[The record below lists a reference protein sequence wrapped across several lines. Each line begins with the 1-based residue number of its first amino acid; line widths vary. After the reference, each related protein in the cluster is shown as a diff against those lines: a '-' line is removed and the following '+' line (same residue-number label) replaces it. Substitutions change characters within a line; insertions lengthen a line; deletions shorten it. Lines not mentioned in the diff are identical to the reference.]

1 MSAKYRLAAVV
12 FASLLM
18 ASCAGGDEDWG
29 SFRVVSE
36 KKTVYERPSSTSA
49 VAGELSFGAEA
60 RCSEKGLNNA
70 ITKGWLRVKSG
81 KVSGFM
87 EKGGIGEEGLF
98 REMDNLFEE
107 AKEAAAQATGET
119 GRRVPL
125 LLEPE
130 SGAHQIDMLK
140 EPTKVD
146 ILGRVVAGESDKGG
160 GRRQTWYKIRLAN
173 GRAGFILKRQLRLTP
188 PPELNAYTQVR
199 TPVSW
204 QGLGE
209 NVDPESGAS
218 GWDYIVTY
226 ESVGQDIDT
235 DFTRFELYTF
245 DPATKQ
251 YGTALAKG
259 GLDGILPVEVSD
271 GEGGGKVI
279 EIRHHPK
286 GDKGRIATM
295 SYSYPKPIKLLGEK
309 TAADGG
315 EQH

>member
-1 MSAKYRLAAVV
+1 MSAKYRLTAVV
-12 FASLLM
+12 FSALLL

-29 SFRVVSE
+29 AFRVVSE

-49 VAGELSFGAEA
+49 VAGELPFGAEMK
-60 RCSEKGLNNA
+60 CSEKGLNNA

-87 EKGGIGEEGLF
+87 EKGGVGEEELF
-98 REMDNLFEE
+98 REINTLFEE

-125 LLEPE
+125 LLKPAG
-130 SGAHQIDMLK
+130 GAHQIEMLK

-146 ILGRVVAGESDKGG
+146 VLGRVVATEDDKGG
-160 GRRQTWYKIRLAN
+160 KRRQTWYSIRLAN
-173 GRAGFILKRQLRLTP
+173 GRAGFVLKRQLRLTP

-204 QGLGE
+204 HSLGE
-209 NVDPESGAS
+209 NVDSESGAS
-218 GWDYIVTY
+218 GWDYIVTF

-259 GLDGILPVEVSD
+259 GDRKSVV
-271 GEGGGKVI
+271 
-279 EIRHHPK
+279 
-286 GDKGRIATM
+286 
-295 SYSYPKPIKLLGEK
+295 
-309 TAADGG
+309 
-315 EQH
+315 